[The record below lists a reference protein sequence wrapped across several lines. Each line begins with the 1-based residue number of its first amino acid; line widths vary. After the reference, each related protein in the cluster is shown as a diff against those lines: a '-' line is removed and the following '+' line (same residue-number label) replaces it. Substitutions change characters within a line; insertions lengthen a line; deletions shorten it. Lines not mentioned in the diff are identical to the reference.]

1 MSRKISSIVLI
12 LAAIQILTGC
22 EYLRTHTPKQMLSGD
37 VLDDSNRFIEKVCED
52 CSDDPKPV
60 NSQVALSTK
69 RAPVVVCRSQQCAP
83 AKLSMT
89 NEYIYNSLLQ
99 LMDNNNYSTAL
110 ICQASDTAHTCL
122 ENYVTLPIKVGIV
135 PTNAYIDS
143 VKITDVILGKKSD
156 SMKLILNYNLTY
168 GGQVAS
174 CTPSQSILFIR
185 DIDHVLLEDSQYT
198 CNMTT
203 IGSSSIKT
211 VFIIDYIDLDYG
223 YIGGYYSIGISGP
236 AYGGGTGY
244 MLLRLGKNAYPLSPA
259 LRATKSAGAVSAAN
273 QAVGLSSSIG
283 SATQSK
289 SSNAS
294 VQVFPISKK

>member
-1 MSRKISSIVLI
+1 MLRRIFSIVLV
-12 LAAIQILTGC
+12 LVAAQVLSGC

-37 VLDDSNRFIEKVCED
+37 FIDDSSKAIEEVCED
-52 CSDDPKPV
+52 CSDNPKPKFQPTDLV
-60 NSQVALSTK
+60 SK
-69 RAPVVVCRSQQCAP
+69 RSPLVVCRSHQCAP

-99 LMDNNNYSTAL
+99 LLDNNNYSTAL

-135 PTNAYIDS
+135 PTHAYIDS
-143 VKITDVILGKKSD
+143 VKITDVILGKKHD
-156 SMKLILNYNLTY
+156 TLRLILNYNLTY

-174 CTPSQSILFIR
+174 CTPSQSLLFIR
-185 DIDHVLLEDSQYT
+185 DIDHILLEDNQYS
-198 CNMTT
+198 CHMTT
-203 IGSSSIKT
+203 IGSSNVKT

-236 AYGGGTGY
+236 AYGGGSGY
-244 MLLRLGKNAYPLSPA
+244 MLLRLAKNAYPLSPA
-259 LRATKSAGAVSAAN
+259 LKAPKQASKASASQATGISSMINSASQAQGAN
-273 QAVGLSSSIG
+273 
-283 SATQSK
+283 T
-289 SSNAS
+289 S